1 MREDLLFQILPY
13 SRSHAVS
20 EKSAIL
26 TDTCD
31 FKENQHFSVRMVAE
45 LERKNAEFVT
55 RKSTFTDVEVFEC
68 RAEPPPTIYRKKSP
82 LWNLTL
88 KMAKRWCTRGFGS
101 CVSIISDFSKL
112 ILGILMM
119 NFGTCLFENLRD
131 FIPCPRL
138 YFGCGFC
145 VSGKY
150 KSVLP
155 WVPSNCS
162 K

>member
-55 RKSTFTDVEVFEC
+55 RKSTFTDVEGFRMPC
-68 RAEPPPTIYRKKSP
+68 RASSYDLQKKVTIVKSDIKNGQKVMYEG
-82 LWNLTL
+82 LWL
-88 KMAKRWCTRGFGS
+88 
-101 CVSIISDFSKL
+101 V
-112 ILGILMM
+112 
-119 NFGTCLFENLRD
+119 
-131 FIPCPRL
+131 RL
-138 YFGCGFC
+138 YYF
-145 VSGKY
+145 
-150 KSVLP
+150 
-155 WVPSNCS
+155 
-162 K
+162 